1 MADVVVVGAGPYGL
15 SIAAH
20 LRAAG
25 LGVRVFGDLMASW
38 RQHMPAGMYLKSTP
52 DASSLSAPQPG
63 STIFDY
69 CAEIGSEALTKED
82 AIPIDLFIDYGMW
95 FADRHVP
102 DVEPEHGRR
111 LVARGPATSRCS
123 SLPVRRCAPDSV
135 VVACGVIP
143 YAYTPPELLAL
154 APNGP
159 SPRRGALA
167 HRAARR
173 PRPGSR
179 ADGSRWWAAGSRRWR
194 ARRCWPSPA
203 PTSTCSCAAP
213 RVLWGAVPDPEPAT
227 RMHRLVKPPSALGE
241 GWAARSLSGA
251 PGMVRYLPARA
262 RLALV
267 KSVLGPSGAW
277 WLRDRV
283 EGQVDIRAGRHRDVR
298 GRARRRAGRS
308 PLVGV
313 ARRQRWRR
321 TCSTSTTCWPR
332 RATGSG
338 STRSASSSP
347 SCESSLRCV
356 AGSPLLDAS
365 FESSVPGL
373 YFSGLTAAAT
383 FGPLLRF
390 VHGADFAATRIGAA
404 VPEPSAPRRGLS
416 LPRGLPAEL
425 TDPRRERHGRP
436 RRRRRTNGSG
446 SSRANHAGST
456 GPRACGHRR
465 RRAVAEQPVRDARR
479 RVEDLDR
486 EAAPDDRRPVRDR
499 HGR

>member
-1 MADVVVVGAGPYGL
+1 LVADVVVVGAGPYGL

-25 LGVRVFGDLMASW
+25 VGVRVFGDRMASW
-38 RQHMPAGMYLKSTP
+38 RKHMPAGMYLKSTP

-69 CAEIGSEALTKED
+69 CSEIGSEALTKED

-102 DVEPEHGRR
+102 DVEPERVVG
-111 LVARGPATSRCS
+111 LSRAGS
-123 SLPVRRCAPDSV
+123 EFYVELDSGETVRTDAV

-143 YAYTPPELLAL
+143 YAYTPPELLGL

-159 SPRRGALA
+159 TRDGVLSHTAQHVDLTSFAGQRVAVVGAGQSALENAALLAESGADVHVLARSPRI
-167 HRAARR
+167 
-173 PRPGSR
+173 
-179 ADGSRWWAAGSRRWR
+179 
-194 ARRCWPSPA
+194 
-203 PTSTCSCAAP
+203 
-213 RVLWGAVPDPEPAT
+213 LWGTVPDPEPAT

-241 GWAARSLSGA
+241 GWSARSLSGA

-283 EGQVDIRAGRHRDVR
+283 EGKVDIRAGVTVT
-298 GRARRRAGRS
+298 AA
-308 PLVGV
+308 V
-313 ARRQRWRR
+313 ARGDERGARLSLASRDGNGSGG
-321 TCSTSTTCWPR
+321 TLDVDHVMA
-332 RATGSG
+332 ATGYRVG
-338 STRSASSSP
+338 LDALGFLEP
-347 SCESSLRCV
+347 ELKSSLRCV
-356 AGSPLLDAS
+356 AGSPLLNAS

-390 VHGADFAATRIGAA
+390 VHGAAFAATRIGSA
-404 VPEPSAPRRGLS
+404 VPN
-416 LPRGLPAEL
+416 
-425 TDPRRERHGRP
+425 
-436 RRRRRTNGSG
+436 RRRRV
-446 SSRANHAGST
+446 
-456 GPRACGHRR
+456 
-465 RRAVAEQPVRDARR
+465 AV
-479 RVEDLDR
+479 
-486 EAAPDDRRPVRDR
+486 
-499 HGR
+499 